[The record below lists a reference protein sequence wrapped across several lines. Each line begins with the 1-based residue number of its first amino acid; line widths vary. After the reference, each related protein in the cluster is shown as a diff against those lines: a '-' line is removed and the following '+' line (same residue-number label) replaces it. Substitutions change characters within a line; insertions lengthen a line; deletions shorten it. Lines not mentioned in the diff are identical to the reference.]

1 MTRGPA
7 LRTVDAMTGS
17 DLAIDTLDYDLSF
30 VPDEGISPGQVDS
43 GERHPPGSP
52 RVSRPTGPDVSDH
65 NRNIN
70 WDKVREAGNEF
81 AIAKASEG
89 LTWRAATFPGRWK
102 AIADAGLLRGAYH
115 FARPQPGR
123 TGADEAKWFLRVVD
137 DAGGFRPGDLRPVL
151 NLEWGTL
158 DAAGLLRFSYDFA
171 VTVKQHSGLGV
182 GVLCMI
188 YTGFFWRENMGNPS
202 NNLGCHLWLAAHVSD
217 PERYVPLAWKQKGW
231 SMWQFTSTGSCPG
244 IPGRCDLNV
253 IRDRATLA
261 KLRLPSQR

>member
-1 MTRGPA
+1 MA
-7 LRTVDAMTGS
+7 AD

-70 WDKVREAGNEF
+70 WDKVREAGHEF

-89 LTWRAATFPGRWK
+89 LTWRATTFPGRWK

-231 SMWQFTSTGSCPG
+231 SMWQFTNNGSCPG

-253 IRDRATLA
+253 VRDRATLA